1 MVIFGIS
8 VPTGREGLM
17 VPPGFASKETIV
29 EAAVLAEEYGYDSVW
44 GNDHI
49 TVQDYVKQISPKSS
63 FLSPLISL
71 AAISSVTERVKLG
84 IGIFVLPWRTPAIVI
99 CAKQIATLD
108 ALSGG
113 RLLLGI
119 GTGAYPEESRAI
131 GITDNLVRMNE
142 GVEALRLLFQQDHAS
157 YQSRFIEFNGVNLYP
172 KPVQKP
178 FPIYLGRHLTSDNVL
193 KWLAKNGQGWIPGL
207 TPEQFNEAVPR
218 LSKYL
223 KENSRKLSEID
234 IVREISLSQA
244 DTLEKAVEK
253 YKNSPAQA
261 HMNSLSKGK
270 KLVDFDEEMRYSLIG
285 TPDDIIKGI
294 EAYLDVGVTH
304 FMFNLT
310 VRKPDEFFEGIRAF
324 SEKVMPSFK

>member
-1 MVIFGIS
+1 
-8 VPTGREGLM
+8 
-17 VPPGFASKETIV
+17 
-29 EAAVLAEEYGYDSVW
+29 
-44 GNDHI
+44 
-49 TVQDYVKQISPKSS
+49 VKPISPQSS
-63 FLSPLISL
+63 FFSPLISL
-71 AAISSVTERVKLG
+71 ASISSVTERIKLG
-84 IGIFVLPWRTPAIVI
+84 IGIFVLPWRTPSTVI

-108 ALSGG
+108 VLSGG

-131 GITDNLVRMNE
+131 GITNNLGRMNE
-142 GVEALRLLFQQDHAS
+142 GVEALRVLFQEDSAS
-157 YQSRFIEFNGVNLYP
+157 YRGRFIEFNGVDFFP

-178 FPIYLGRHLTSDNVL
+178 FPIYLGRHLTSYNVL
-193 KWLAKNGQGWIPGL
+193 KWLAKNGHGWIPGL

-218 LSKYL
+218 LSSYL
-223 KENSRKLSEID
+223 KENGRKIGEID
-234 IVREISLSQA
+234 IVREISLSLA

-270 KLVDFDEEMRYSLIG
+270 KLVDFDEERRYSLIG

-294 EAYLDVGVTH
+294 ETYLDVGVTH

-310 VRKPDEFFEGIRAF
+310 VRTPDELFEGIRDF
-324 SEKVMPSFK
+324 SEKVMPSFN